1 MATAAGG
8 LTPSQLAEIRARAR
22 AEYLREQ
29 LELQGADEVDDEDV
43 EDESE
48 AYGGNGADGDGRDM
62 SLYDYVDHGDAD
74 EFEEEEEEEQQHDG
88 EQMRMQQEMQ
98 MRQGVRAQ
106 QRASPGGAGSAAR
119 RTPQQISPQ
128 QGAFQGHGQG
138 QQRGARARPG
148 QPVAGQRTP
157 ARAPGGLAK
166 TSPAAVSLR
175 GSPGSE
181 AAVSPRDSELGAGG
195 GEGTVRA
202 PSTVAS
208 RVSMYSTYSRMS
220 RMSASSKGP
229 MHQNSSQVNN
239 ILNPVNGMRGEME
252 RLGLKPHNHHAD
264 NMRAIK
270 VKQQQNRMKRLEE
283 ESRNLRKAHNPF
295 AAKKYGNVSSRVENT
310 MQVIREDGGD
320 DEEEEMY
327 QPQRTRAAPRRAQ
340 PPPPGSSAG
349 STHRRRELTR
359 APVPTARELAEE
371 EDRRHEAMTQRSQ
384 TDYIRSNYKESL
396 RADRRPKEK
405 TVKYDAKAGAA
416 HENYG
421 VVPEYVQQRK
431 AEMAAAKEARQRAE
445 QEARDCP
452 PGMSLMSEEERQET
466 LGMLHQ
472 NKEATEAALRALPF
486 TTDTI
491 ATRRRKEALYAK
503 IDEIDDAIRTF
514 SRPKVY
520 VEDE

>member
-1 MATAAGG
+1 MATVSGG
-8 LTPSQLAEIRARAR
+8 LTPSQLAEIRARAK

-29 LELQGADEVDDEDV
+29 LELEGGDEIDEEV
-43 EDESE
+43 EADESE
-48 AYGGNGADGDGRDM
+48 AYGGYGQREDGRDM

-74 EFEEEEEEEQQHDG
+74 ELEEEEDDEEDQK
-88 EQMRMQQEMQ
+88 EQMRRLKMQQMQ
-98 MRQGVRAQ
+98 RQGQ
-106 QRASPGGAGSAAR
+106 GQGGAKGSPSGGGAAGR
-119 RTPQQISPQ
+119 GGRAPQ
-128 QGAFQGHGQG
+128 QGSFQAQG
-138 QQRGARARPG
+138 GGARARPG
-148 QPVAGQRTP
+148 QPVASQRTP
-157 ARAPGGLAK
+157 VRTAGQVSGLAK
-166 TSPAAVSLR
+166 TSPAAVTR
-175 GSPGSE
+175 GSPGAESAGTLQDVDYPVGE
-181 AAVSPRDSELGAGG
+181 AP
-195 GEGTVRA
+195 VRA

-220 RMSASSKGP
+220 RMSAASRGP

-283 ESRNLRKAHNPF
+283 ESRVQRGEGPRPGFGKHNPF
-295 AAKKYGNVSSRVENT
+295 AAKKYANVGSRVDNT
-310 MQVIREDGGD
+310 MQMIREDGDGED
-320 DEEEEMY
+320 DEMY
-327 QPQRTRAAPRRAQ
+327 QPKSRG
-340 PPPPGSSAG
+340 PPPARRQVPGSSAG

-359 APVPTARELAEE
+359 APVPSVRELAEE
-371 EDRRHEAMTQRSQ
+371 ENHRMEAMTQRSQ
-384 TDYIRSNYKESL
+384 TDFIRTNYKESL
-396 RADRRPKEK
+396 RADRRPKDK
-405 TVKYDAKAGAA
+405 PLKYDAKAGAH

-421 VVPEYVQQRK
+421 AVPEYVEQRK
-431 AEMAAAKEARQRAE
+431 AEMAAAKQERLRAE
-445 QEARDCP
+445 QMARDAP
-452 PGMSLMSEEERQET
+452 PGMTLLSEEERQDT
-466 LGMLHQ
+466 LGMLYQ

-503 IDEIDDAIRTF
+503 MDEIDDAIKTF